1 MVAAS
6 AKTRSPAKRGAGKP
20 SPVITKAKTPSSPLA
35 SPTPSQR
42 SRGRTSIKPE
52 ERSAAVAK
60 SPTSRSRG
68 EALSPRGT
76 PRRGAAVKACLNME
90 AAAADEAAFEEKSSR
105 RSKKDDEDYDVDM
118 DADDAFD
125 EPSFGMKKPP
135 RPRSKP
141 GTPRYVTAPFSRVSP
156 RISSGFASGTSPN
169 ARQLAHEPRSTCLLA
184 PFGRAIARSERDLKG
199 PSCRT
204 FRLPAT
210 FRRPSRFFRSIF
222 SRCARRRAA
231 RIESRPSLTTFP
243 SPFRSRHTQET
254 CGVHAHAGL
263 RRG

>member
-42 SRGRTSIKPE
+42 SRGRSSIKPE

-60 SPTSRSRG
+60 SPTSRSCG
-68 EALSPRGT
+68 
-76 PRRGAAVKACLNME
+76 E
-90 AAAADEAAFEEKSSR
+90 AAAADEATFEDKPSR
-105 RSKKDDEDYDVDM
+105 RSKKDDGDYDVNM

-141 GTPRYVTAPFSRVSP
+141 GTPRYVPAPFPGVSP
-156 RISSGFASGTSPN
+156 RISSAFGSGTTRY
-169 ARQLAHEPRSTCLLA
+169 ARRLAFDPSSTASLSRYRPRD
-184 PFGRAIARSERDLKG
+184 GAIGARS
-199 PSCRT
+199 
-204 FRLPAT
+204 
-210 FRRPSRFFRSIF
+210 
-222 SRCARRRAA
+222 
-231 RIESRPSLTTFP
+231 
-243 SPFRSRHTQET
+243 
-254 CGVHAHAGL
+254 
-263 RRG
+263 

>member
-6 AKTRSPAKRGAGKP
+6 VKTRSPAKRGVSKP
-20 SPVITKAKTPSSPLA
+20 LPVITKAKTPSSPLA

-42 SRGRTSIKPE
+42 SRSRTSIKPE

-60 SPTSRSRG
+60 SPTSRTRG

-90 AAAADEAAFEEKSSR
+90 AAAADEATFEDKPSR
-105 RSKKDDEDYDVDM
+105 RSKKDDGDYDVNM

-141 GTPRYVTAPFSRVSP
+141 GTPRYVPAPFPGVSP
-156 RISSGFASGTSPN
+156 RISSAFGSGTTRY
-169 ARQLAHEPRSTCLLA
+169 ARRLAFDPSSTASLSRYRPRD
-184 PFGRAIARSERDLKG
+184 GAIGARS
-199 PSCRT
+199 
-204 FRLPAT
+204 
-210 FRRPSRFFRSIF
+210 
-222 SRCARRRAA
+222 
-231 RIESRPSLTTFP
+231 
-243 SPFRSRHTQET
+243 
-254 CGVHAHAGL
+254 
-263 RRG
+263 

>member
-20 SPVITKAKTPSSPLA
+20 SPVIAKAKTPSSPLA

-90 AAAADEAAFEEKSSR
+90 AAAADEAAFEDKPSR
-105 RSKKDDEDYDVDM
+105 RSKKDDGDYDVNM

-141 GTPRYVTAPFSRVSP
+141 GTPRYVPAPFPGVSP
-156 RISSGFASGTSPN
+156 RISSAFASGTTRY
-169 ARQLAHEPRSTCLLA
+169 ARRLAFEPSSTASLSRFR
-184 PFGRAIARSERDLKG
+184 PRDGAIGARS
-199 PSCRT
+199 
-204 FRLPAT
+204 
-210 FRRPSRFFRSIF
+210 
-222 SRCARRRAA
+222 
-231 RIESRPSLTTFP
+231 
-243 SPFRSRHTQET
+243 
-254 CGVHAHAGL
+254 
-263 RRG
+263 